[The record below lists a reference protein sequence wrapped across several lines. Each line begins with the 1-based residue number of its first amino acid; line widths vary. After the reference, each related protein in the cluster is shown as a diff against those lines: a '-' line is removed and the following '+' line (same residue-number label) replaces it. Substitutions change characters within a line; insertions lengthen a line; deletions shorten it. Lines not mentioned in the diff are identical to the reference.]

1 MSQLQL
7 GLLVMGAVVILGV
20 IVYNQWSAWRNAPK
34 RSQGRSGAAS
44 LEGDPLAEPT
54 LDPVAGPTAERLEPV
69 LGPMPDAPAGSGDAA
84 LHEVRTAVLDPLID
98 VIAPLTL
105 EHVVSGDAVLAAL
118 PGSRRV
124 GTKPFFVEGLNAAS
138 EAWEAPR
145 AGQRYSSLQAGVQLA
160 NRMGA
165 LNEIEYSEFVLK
177 AQDFADAV
185 SAAPDFPE
193 MMQEVARARELD
205 QFAGEYDAQ
214 LCFTVRAARATWSP
228 GYVAQHAAA
237 HGFVAG
243 VLPGRMVLP
252 AADAGGAPV
261 LVLQYETQAALAD
274 DPEQS
279 ALREFRLSLDV
290 PHVPRSERAFVRMR
304 ECAKALA
311 QEMHGIVCDDSG
323 QLLGAD
329 SLDGIGGRLDVLYD
343 ALDERELSAGSPLA
357 RRLFS

>member
-7 GLLVMGAVVILGV
+7 GLLVIGAVVILGV
-20 IVYNQWSAWRNAPK
+20 IAYNQWTAWRNAPR
-34 RSQGRSGAAS
+34 RSQPRSSTAAS
-44 LEGDPLAEPT
+44 GEGEPLEPSLGGVPLPDA
-54 LDPVAGPTAERLEPV
+54 DRLEPV
-69 LGPMPDAPAGSGDAA
+69 LGSDTPSLSASEG
-84 LHEVRTAVLDPLID
+84 TASTEQRVVVLDPLID
-98 VIAPLTL
+98 VITPLAL
-105 EHVVSGDAVLAAL
+105 EHLVSGDAVLLAL

-124 GTKPFFVEGLNAAS
+124 GTKPFFVEGLNAATD
-138 EAWEAPR
+138 AWELPR

-160 NRMGA
+160 NRMGP
-165 LNEIEYSEFVLK
+165 LNEIEFSEFVLK
-177 AQDFADAV
+177 VQDFADALA
-185 SAAPDFPE
+185 AAPDFPE

-205 QFAGEYDAQ
+205 QFASEHDAQ

-252 AADAGGAPV
+252 ATETGGAPV

-311 QEMHGIVCDDSG
+311 LEMHGVVCDDSG
-323 QLLGAD
+323 QVLASE
-329 SLDGIGGRLDVLYD
+329 SLDSIGAELDVLYD
-343 ALDERELSAGSPLA
+343 ALDQRELSAGSVLA